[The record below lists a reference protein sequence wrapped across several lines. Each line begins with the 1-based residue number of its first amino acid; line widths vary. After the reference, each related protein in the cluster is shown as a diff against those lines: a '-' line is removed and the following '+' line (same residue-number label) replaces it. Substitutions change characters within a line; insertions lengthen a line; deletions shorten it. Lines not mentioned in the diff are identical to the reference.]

1 MPRAGYLSAPTRVK
15 QQYNVYNLL
24 GSIGSFESGSWK
36 LSTAEKEYTYIA
48 TAQKKYGSNSLQ
60 MKGDTS
66 VPERTY
72 VLRDSSGQ
80 VQPTLDPSHK
90 YYVRIETYQQ
100 EATGS
105 VDIYWPIA
113 EPALIMGQSGPAGQW
128 NAFSAI
134 VDRSTFT
141 SGAYSM
147 RIDYNNGNADGAMWF
162 DGLMFIDLTAIF
174 GAGNEPDKA
183 TCDGIPFLDANTV
196 ALVNWWVPTEQP
208 RARKIDKAYIG
219 IPTKTTKKSYSVTN
233 MVGKIGNFESA
244 DMSNSGEGYVYCNA
258 THAKY
263 GQRAMLL
270 TGSVERIE
278 TTYILRQLNVGYV
291 QPTLTPSHKYYAR
304 VEVYQE
310 TKAGTVDIYW
320 PINEPSF
327 FSGLSGPAGQWNM
340 LSAVNTRDK
349 FPAGNYQM
357 RIDYNNQ
364 ANAASMWFDGLMLV
378 DLTATFGAGN
388 EPDKAWCDANIPF
401 TDSTV
406 MVQWWDPTIVEVA
419 RAVKKTYIGD
429 PDGKARLWFSSSEV
443 WVLNAQV
450 PVGSKS
456 VVLGVGSLDEYTGGQ
471 FTVGADSTVYTGIVM
486 DCSES
491 GETSGWYFHSLRYK
505 KTTGDYTFAIYEEVD
520 SEGNMISLT
529 VPENYRT
536 LTFLPGHPPTGTLL
550 TWLQANATKQ

>member
-15 QQYNVYNLL
+15 KQYNVYNLL

-36 LSTAEKEYTYIA
+36 LSTAEKEYTYLA
-48 TAQKKYGSNSLQ
+48 SAQKKYGSNSLQ

-66 VPERTY
+66 VLERTY

-80 VQPTLDPSHK
+80 VQPALDPTHK

-113 EPALIMGQSGPAGQW
+113 EPAMITGLSGPAGQW

-147 RIDYNNGNADGAMWF
+147 RIDYNNNNVEGNMWF
-162 DGLMFIDLTAIF
+162 DGLMLIDLTATF

-183 TCDGIPFLDANTV
+183 TCDGIPFVDANAV
-196 ALVNWWVPTEQP
+196 ALVNWWEPTEQP

-219 IPTKTTKKSYSVTN
+219 VPTKTTKKSYTVTN

-258 THAKY
+258 THVKY

-278 TTYILRQLNVGYV
+278 TTYILRQRNVGYV

-349 FPAGNYQM
+349 FPAGNCQM

-364 ANAASMWFDGLMLV
+364 ASAAYMWFDGLMLV

-406 MVQWWDPTIVEVA
+406 TVQWWDPAIVEVA
-419 RAVKKTYIGD
+419 RAVKKAYIGD
-429 PDGKARLWFSSSEV
+429 PNGKARQWF
-443 WVLNAQV
+443 
-450 PVGSKS
+450 
-456 VVLGVGSLDEYTGGQ
+456 GG
-471 FTVGADSTVYTGIVM
+471 
-486 DCSES
+486 
-491 GETSGWYFHSLRYK
+491 
-505 KTTGDYTFAIYEEVD
+505 
-520 SEGNMISLT
+520 
-529 VPENYRT
+529 
-536 LTFLPGHPPTGTLL
+536 
-550 TWLQANATKQ
+550 

>member
-66 VPERTY
+66 VLERTY

-80 VQPTLDPSHK
+80 VQPALDPTHK

-113 EPALIMGQSGPAGQW
+113 EPAMITGLSGPAGQW
-128 NAFSAI
+128 NAFSAV

-147 RIDYNNGNADGAMWF
+147 RIDYNNGNTDGAMWF
-162 DGLMFIDLTAIF
+162 DGLMLVDLTAIF

-183 TCDGIPFLDANTV
+183 TCDGIPFLDANSV

-219 IPTKTTKKSYSVTN
+219 VPTKTTKKSYTVTN

-258 THAKY
+258 THVKY

-291 QPTLTPSHKYYAR
+291 QPKLTPSHKYYAR

-320 PINEPSF
+320 PPNEPSF

-364 ANAASMWFDGLMLV
+364 ANAAYMWFDGLMLV

-388 EPDKAWCDANIPF
+388 EPDKEWCDTNIPF
-401 TDSTV
+401 TDSAVT
-406 MVQWWDPTIVEVA
+406 VQWWDPVTVEVA
-419 RAVKKTYIGD
+419 RAVKKAYIGD
-429 PDGKARLWFSSSEV
+429 PNGKAQLWFSSSEV
-443 WVLNAQV
+443 LVLNAQV

-456 VVLGVGSLDEYTGGQ
+456 VTLGVGSLDEYTGGQ

-505 KTTGDYTFAIYEEVD
+505 KATGDYTDVIYEEVD

-550 TWLQANATKQ
+550 IWLQANATRQ